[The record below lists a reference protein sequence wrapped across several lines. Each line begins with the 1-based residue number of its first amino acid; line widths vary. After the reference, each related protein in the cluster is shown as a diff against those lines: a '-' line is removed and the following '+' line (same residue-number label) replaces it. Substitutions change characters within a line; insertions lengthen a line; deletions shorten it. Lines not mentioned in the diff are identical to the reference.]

1 MNIKQ
6 KTGLAI
12 GGVVVAMGA
21 ALGIASMATADTAA
35 TTPSTVQVA
44 PGTDTAAAPPAEGG
58 RGGGQGMGARGPG
71 GGHLAADLATELGV
85 EEATVQAA
93 VDEVFAANRPTDGS
107 RPDRAAMDAQLATAL
122 ATKLNI
128 DQAKVTAA
136 LEAVHADQKAPASG
150 SDPAASGTGTTIEG

>member
-1 MNIKQ
+1 
-6 KTGLAI
+6 
-12 GGVVVAMGA
+12 
-21 ALGIASMATADTAA
+21 
-35 TTPSTVQVA
+35 
-44 PGTDTAAAPPAEGG
+44 
-58 RGGGQGMGARGPG
+58 
-71 GGHLAADLATELGV
+71 
-85 EEATVQAA
+85 ATVQAA